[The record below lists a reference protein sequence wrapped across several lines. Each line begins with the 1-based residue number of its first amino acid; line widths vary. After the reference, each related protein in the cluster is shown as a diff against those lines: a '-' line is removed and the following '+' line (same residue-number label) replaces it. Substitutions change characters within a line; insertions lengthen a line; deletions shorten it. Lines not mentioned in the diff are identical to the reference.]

1 MARKQLGIT
10 PSNSVDAATVG
21 SVTAAIASDAT
32 VVAAAVAAV
41 DTVTDGLDL
50 VLGSDARLPAAGEP
64 DRLVVSDIYGGEAM
78 SVSSS
83 GDTLI
88 GSTTFTTG
96 SYDGLRVRDNDD
108 KLAFEVKDDGSVF
121 IAKLADGS
129 FAPSKVHVI
138 IGMGQSNMS
147 GRGEP
152 IDAELDPSNPRLW
165 QFGSG
170 ANLITQAT
178 VPLDMVDVPAGLSP
192 LTVIARDYL
201 QRIPANDVVLLVPAA
216 KGASILGGTTE
227 TNANGVW
234 NAAYTGASTDLYSL
248 AKTQIANAL
257 TDAAAK
263 WPGATINLVGMFWH
277 QGEANSNSTS
287 TADYAAR
294 LDAIIS
300 DLRTALADADMP
312 VVIGGLTP
320 EYVTIASRSN
330 TQAAHI
336 DTPSRVLRTGFAPGV
351 VNASIQDAD
360 QVHYHR
366 DGVIELGHRML
377 AAYDRALLNKSTS
390 EQHPPMSVTATI
402 ISGLLTVNWSLP
414 PCRYTGFTVEYSTN
428 GSTWTAITRSGVST
442 TSTASG
448 ISAPVQVRVAT
459 INENGTSYT
468 TAPVYAISG
477 G

>member
-1 MARKQLGIT
+1 MARKQLGTT
-10 PSNSVDAATVG
+10 PSNSTDAATVG
-21 SVTAAIASDAT
+21 SLVAAIAADGT
-32 VVAAAVAAV
+32 VVDAAAAAVDAA
-41 DTVTDGLDL
+41 TDGLDI
-50 VLGSDARLPAAGEP
+50 VLGDDARLPAAGEP
-64 DRLVVSDIYGGEAM
+64 DTFVVADIYGSEAM
-78 SVSSS
+78 SVKAD
-83 GDTLI
+83 GDTVI
-88 GSTTFTTG
+88 GSTKFTTG
-96 SYDGLRVRDNDD
+96 SFDGLRIRDNAD
-108 KLAFEVKDDGSVF
+108 KLALEVKADGSVF
-121 IAKLADGS
+121 IAKLAADS
-129 FAPSKVHVI
+129 FAPSTVHVI

-152 IDAELDPSNPRLW
+152 IDAELDPINPRLW

-170 ANLITQAT
+170 SNLITQAT

-201 QRIPANDVVLLVPAA
+201 QRIPANDVVLLIPAA

-227 TNANGVW
+227 VNANGVW
-234 NAAYTGASTDLYSL
+234 NAAYVGASTNLYSL

-277 QGEANSNSTS
+277 QGEANSNTTS
-287 TADYAAR
+287 QADYAAR

-300 DLRTALADADMP
+300 NLRTTLADADMP
-312 VVIGGLTP
+312 VVIGGMTP

-402 ISGLLTVNWSLP
+402 ISGLLTINWTLP
-414 PCRYTGFTVEYSTN
+414 PCRYTGFTAEYNS
-428 GSTWTAITRSGVST
+428 GSGWTAISRSGVST

-448 ISAPVQVRVAT
+448 VTAPVQVRVAT

-468 TAPVYAISG
+468 TTPVYATSG